1 MMKWLRRKL
10 RNFLTERENNENML
24 TTKDQ
29 LLPSKFSTPPTLQF
43 SIYNA
48 IGGSIVEFRRP
59 IRNQKNVNLFDDAM
73 ETQIYLIHKNEDI
86 GERLAKIITLEHLK
100 G

>member
-1 MMKWLRRKL
+1 MKKWLKRKL
-10 RNFLTERENNENML
+10 MRFLAERETIEDSAL
-24 TTKDQ
+24 IKDQ
-29 LLPSKFSTPPTLQF
+29 SVTSRLSTPPTLQF

-59 IRNQKNVNLFDDAM
+59 IRNQKNVFDDAV

-86 GERLAKIITLEHLK
+86 GERIAKIITLEHLK

>member
-1 MMKWLRRKL
+1 MKKWLRKKL
-10 RNFLTERENNENML
+10 RDFLSDRSEIRLKGN
-24 TTKDQ
+24 DIS
-29 LLPSKFSTPPTLQF
+29 LPHALSTPPTLQF
-43 SIYNA
+43 SIYSA

-59 IRNQKNVNLFDDAM
+59 VRNQKNVFDDAV

-86 GERLAKIITLEHLK
+86 GERIAKIITLEHLK